1 MLVSARTPAGKLR
14 TLGRIF
20 KEKAK
25 EKRAGGFFTAVKTFT
40 SLVLTWREGI
50 FIEITFLH

>member
-20 KEKAK
+20 KEKGK

-40 SLVLTWREGI
+40 FLVLTLREGI

>member
-20 KEKAK
+20 KEKEK

-40 SLVLTWREGI
+40 FLVLTWREGI
-50 FIEITFLH
+50 FIEIEVLH